1 MIVGM
6 AGVPLELGATRNYDL
21 IFSQLEAAGVKVYF
35 PFTQYQENPTSQ
47 SLGFETDFLPPP
59 FGTADPSVFEAM
71 RAHGIKLA
79 VNAELLYDL
88 NEPFPSAE
96 LDPLRALIKA
106 AGRDLL
112 YGVYGPDEPAFR
124 NVDPAVSQRLYE
136 HIKAIDASL
145 PVIQVQRS
153 IDEEDPVMQTQ
164 EGRDAYFADVLA
176 HAKWADIVGFD
187 VYPVGASVGAS
198 TPYSNGKLVSPAQ
211 AVRDYMMWLAENL
224 PDKLH
229 TMVLQGFSPEDLFS
243 PDVLAQM
250 DPDLIAASRGPTAQE
265 MHDMLAATEGAAVVF
280 WWGQSHLKDASSE
293 TWKNLLAETDSWV
306 DAHGGSDLVLVVG
319 TAGDD
324 TLQGGAT
331 ADRLVGGA
339 GQDILAGAGG
349 NDTLVGGSGDD
360 IMRGNAGNDTYYV
373 DSLKDRVDEAGGNG
387 VDEVRTALA
396 AYSLGS
402 SNVQGSVENLTGT
415 GLTGQSLTGNAAAN
429 VITGSWGA
437 DKIDG
442 GANADTMSGG
452 GGNDIYIVAEV
463 GDIVSETGGSGVDEI
478 RTTLASY
485 SLVNANV
492 RGAVENLT
500 GLSST
505 GQTLV
510 GNSASN
516 QIRGGAG
523 NDRLDGGAGADT
535 LRGGAGNDI
544 YLVDAIDTV
553 DETGGSGKDEIRTS
567 SAYYSLAASN
577 IRGDIETLT
586 GTAQTGPYLVG
597 SGIANV
603 IKSGAGDDV
612 LDGGAGADI
621 LQGGA
626 GNDYYIVDNI
636 NDVVV
641 EAAGKGSDTVRA
653 KVTFTLGLNVENLV
667 LEGSG
672 NINGFGNGADNAI
685 SGTSGNNVL
694 NGGGGN
700 DALAGGD
707 GNDLYI
713 VDSAGDMVLET
724 SANVGQ
730 VDTVQSSV
738 SYALGANLEKLV
750 LTGSAAINGAGNDL
764 ANQITGN
771 SGANWL
777 IGGLGADT
785 MAGGAGD
792 DIYFVDNAHDVI
804 IEAAGAGSDRVAT
817 SVSYTLAAN
826 ASIELFATD
835 DALVTKALNLT
846 GNALAQT
853 IIGNNG
859 ANVIDG
865 GGGNDILQGQGGND
879 RLMGGLGSDT
889 LTGGSGADSFVFNT
903 ALNSATNV
911 DRITDFSV
919 PGDTIQLENAIFTT
933 LGAAGA
939 LVSSAFHIGTAAADA
954 SDRII
959 YNSATGALSY
969 DADGV
974 GAGAAV
980 RFATLGTGLTMT
992 HADFLVV

>member
-112 YGVYGPDEPAFR
+112 HGVYGPDEPAFR

-211 AVRDYMMWLAENL
+211 AVRDYMTWLAENL

-229 TMVLQGFSPEDLFS
+229 TMVLQGFSPVDLYSAHF
-243 PDVLAQM
+243 LAQM
-250 DPDLIAASRGPTAQE
+250 DLHLIAASRGPTAQE

-280 WWGQSHLKDASSE
+280 WWGQSHLKDTSSE
-293 TWKNLLAETDSWV
+293 TWKNLLAETDTWI
-306 DAHGGSDLVLVVG
+306 DAHGGSDMVL
-319 TAGDD
+319 A
-324 TLQGGAT
+324 
-331 ADRLVGGA
+331 
-339 GQDILAGAGG
+339 
-349 NDTLVGGSGDD
+349 
-360 IMRGNAGNDTYYV
+360 
-373 DSLKDRVDEAGGNG
+373 
-387 VDEVRTALA
+387 
-396 AYSLGS
+396 
-402 SNVQGSVENLTGT
+402 
-415 GLTGQSLTGNAAAN
+415 
-429 VITGSWGA
+429 
-437 DKIDG
+437 
-442 GANADTMSGG
+442 GG
-452 GGNDIYIVAEV
+452 GGNDILL
-463 GDIVSETGGSGVDEI
+463 GGSGDD
-478 RTTLASY
+478 
-485 SLVNANV
+485 
-492 RGAVENLT
+492 
-500 GLSST
+500 
-505 GQTLV
+505 TLV
-510 GNSASN
+510 
-516 QIRGGAG
+516 
-523 NDRLDGGAGADT
+523 
-535 LRGGAGNDI
+535 
-544 YLVDAIDTV
+544 
-553 DETGGSGKDEIRTS
+553 
-567 SAYYSLAASN
+567 
-577 IRGDIETLT
+577 
-586 GTAQTGPYLVG
+586 
-597 SGIANV
+597 
-603 IKSGAGDDV
+603 
-612 LDGGAGADI
+612 
-621 LQGGA
+621 
-626 GNDYYIVDNI
+626 
-636 NDVVV
+636 
-641 EAAGKGSDTVRA
+641 
-653 KVTFTLGLNVENLV
+653 
-667 LEGSG
+667 
-672 NINGFGNGADNAI
+672 
-685 SGTSGNNVL
+685 
-694 NGGGGN
+694 GGGGN
-700 DALAGGD
+700 DALVGGD

-713 VDSAGDMVLET
+713 VDSARDMVLET

-738 SYALGANLEKLV
+738 SYALGANLENLV
-750 LTGSAAINGAGNDL
+750 LTGSASINGAGNDL

-785 MAGGAGD
+785 MTGGAGN
-792 DIYFVDNAHDVI
+792 DIYFVDNARDVV
-804 IEAAGAGSDRVAT
+804 IEAAGAGSDGVAT
-817 SVSYTLAAN
+817 SVSYTLATST
-826 ASIELFATD
+826 SIELFTTD

-846 GNALAQT
+846 GNALAQI

-865 GGGNDILQGQGGND
+865 GGGNDTLEGEGGND

-889 LTGGSGADSFVFNT
+889 LAGGSGADSFVFNT

-911 DRITDFSV
+911 DVITDFSV
-919 PGDTIQLENAIFTT
+919 SGDTIQLENAIFTT

-939 LVSSAFHIGTAAADA
+939 LASSAFHIGTAAADA